1 MSNAVPHKANRGQED
16 TLQQVLNTL
25 SPEDQKHIEQVCAV
39 SEGKIMQPLYS
50 LPNGHREPTFV

>member
-16 TLQQVLNTL
+16 TLQQVLHTL

-39 SEGKIMQPLYS
+39 SEGKIM
-50 LPNGHREPTFV
+50 